1 MENPTTQQFEADD
14 VIMKDV
20 GLLAENESPK
30 VARDASFDPMHIN
43 AEHQP
48 PSQPQP
54 QPTPFFTLS
63 PNEQN
68 NFEPWLGPSAYL
80 ANPPPLP
87 KFQVRPKQKVPLR
100 PIAPVRPTFR
110 FSPQGKSKPLQAQN
124 NGTPLR
130 LARDS
135 ELGVR
140 QPFNY
145 STASKG
151 LNTRGLMGKSLFDN
165 YNTYKPLSSN
175 SFDTSRPA
183 MRGLTTFGRSVYERP
198 YRYGKSTPSM
208 FEKAN
213 LNQRANTSRD
223 SSFSSFDSQK
233 STEDGKA
240 DSFDSLTSVS
250 TDQSSFSR
258 KRSVDIQAQNSS
270 AQLSTPNGSSGLFS
284 KHRRRS
290 SVDELG
296 SPVGP
301 AAVTDDLSPFARGY
315 YSRKRSI
322 DNEAQPN
329 HSQPSTETDDLSPFA
344 RGYYSRKRSIDNEA
358 QTNHLQ
364 PSTENVSP
372 GVSSKYRR
380 LSADGLGIPSGNMN
394 PSAAGLAQPVP
405 PPSPSQ
411 RVFTTSTSTKLFTP
425 TKSLSPNSNFMAAEV
440 PLRNGRDTQLNAW
453 ESKSHMPGCWPTP
466 PSVPVS
472 PMTAS
477 SPFAKPDEDIIMD
490 GAMMSGALVSPSVDY
505 PHKST
510 LPHNPLSEGTGV
522 MDTEQDQIE
531 HMIPV
536 PDAQAPVAAWHTY
549 YASVYASLQRVFQNR
564 IVQNMADAF
573 KGALAYIG
581 QNVWNH
587 FEPRGR
593 RGRHERP
600 ARRASPNARNS
611 PARTILRTLSPE
623 QQQRIR
629 SNQWRRDRG
638 YPIVEEYPFP
648 QVALDTP
655 QISTSPTVVS
665 QPENVRYP
673 GEQVIESATPPTAEP
688 VVMSNTT
695 SILEEYGHNA
705 SGQVPGP
712 ASAAATE
719 PVMESTAKFVL
730 EGNGHSP
737 SEGMNAPATTA
748 KAKAVTTK
756 SAMRFSTTS
765 ILKKPPPE
773 PRRVPGPMASAS
785 GVHKPKPKSNRIG
798 PLSKYT
804 EARLL
809 QTRHGRGNLQRAV
822 DEALKSGDWEKFRR
836 TTAEMEKFPDRFLTR
851 PVQSEQRTATVV
863 PVDSADAKPPSKK
876 KSVNLKSVRFRE
888 PLVTP
893 SPGQPRQA
901 LMTELAPH
909 LRPSPPD
916 FEQPKKPKAA
926 GEASVAQKENLPPTL
941 VTTVEPADYVPI
953 NEHVETADAASSV
966 DPWNQ
971 PADFPLG
978 RPVSAVSLFY
988 PVARPLPPGR
998 TESIYADEFKEL
1010 EEQKKLDEGPT
1021 RIRPQGTAVR
1031 PLSEKWETRVDEA
1044 MRLPPNRKIA
1054 TTLSGDPLTKKDLET
1069 CFTPL
1074 KWLND
1079 EVINSYLA
1087 LIIDYLRRAHG
1098 NAGRHDKP
1106 RFHAFNSFFFSNLR
1120 DKGYESVRRWAS
1132 RAKIGGEN
1140 LLNVDTVF
1148 VPVHNNSHW
1157 TLIVVKPSD
1166 RTIENFDSLGSLS
1179 RRHIAIVK
1187 TWLRGELGEKFDED
1201 EWTVLPSVSPQQDNG
1216 SDCGVFLL
1224 STAKAVA
1231 LDIEP
1236 MSYGAE
1242 NTTLLRK
1249 KIVAELMNGGLEG
1262 DFGPVDGAGVALL

>member
-1 MENPTTQQFEADD
+1 MFSHPFESSQQQFQQNDGTMNNLTTQQPEADD
-14 VIMKDV
+14 VPMMDA

-30 VARDASFDPMHIN
+30 VARDASFDPMPIN
-43 AEHQP
+43 A
-48 PSQPQP
+48 QP

-63 PNEQN
+63 PSEQN
-68 NFEPWLGPSAYL
+68 NFEPWLGSNAYL
-80 ANPPPLP
+80 ANPPPLSTREVPP
-87 KFQVRPKQKVPLR
+87 KLKAAMR
-100 PIAPVRPTFR
+100 PIGPVRPTFR

-130 LARDS
+130 RAKEGEFD
-135 ELGVR
+135 VR
-140 QPFNY
+140 KPPSY
-145 STASKG
+145 STVNKG
-151 LNTRGLMGKSLFDN
+151 LNTRGLMNKPFFDN
-165 YNTYKPLSSN
+165 YNIYKPLSSN
-175 SFDTSRPA
+175 SLGTNRSA
-183 MRGLTTFGRSVYERP
+183 MTGLTTFGRSVYDRP

-208 FEKAN
+208 FEKAISS
-213 LNQRANTSRD
+213 QRANTSRD
-223 SSFSSFDSQK
+223 SSLSSFDSQK

-240 DSFDSLTSVS
+240 NSFDSLTSVS
-250 TDQSSFSR
+250 TNQSSFSQ
-258 KRSVDIQAQNSS
+258 KRSGDIEAQNSS
-270 AQLSTPNGSSGLFS
+270 AQHSTPNGSSGLFS

-290 SVDELG
+290 SIDEFG

-301 AAVTDDLSPFARGY
+301 AAVSDDLSPFARGY

-322 DNEAQPN
+322 DIEAQHN
-329 HSQPSTETDDLSPFA
+329 HSQPSTET
-344 RGYYSRKRSIDNEA
+344 G
-358 QTNHLQ
+358 
-364 PSTENVSP
+364 SP
-372 GVSSKYRR
+372 GMSSKYRR

-394 PSAAGLAQPVP
+394 PSAAGLAQPVR
-405 PPSPSQ
+405 PPSPSR
-411 RVFTTSTSTKLFTP
+411 RVFTTSTPSKSLTP
-425 TKSLSPNSNFMAAEV
+425 TKSLSSNSNLMAV
-440 PLRNGRDTQLNAW
+440 DIPLCNGRDTQLNTR
-453 ESKSHMPGCWPTP
+453 ESKGHMPGCWPTP

-472 PMTAS
+472 PVTAS
-477 SPFAKPDEDIIMD
+477 SPYAKSDEDIIME
-490 GAMMSGALVSPSVDY
+490 GAMMSGALVPPFPVL
-505 PHKST
+505 PHNST
-510 LPHNPLSEGTGV
+510 LPQSPSSEGANA
-522 MDTEQDQIE
+522 MDTDQDQIE

-573 KGALAYIG
+573 KGALAYAGFIG

-600 ARRASPNARNS
+600 VRRTSPNARNS
-611 PARTILRTLSPE
+611 PARAILRTLSPE

-629 SNQWRRDRG
+629 ANQWRRDRG

-648 QVALDTP
+648 EVALDTP
-655 QISTSPTVVS
+655 QMSASPIAVP
-665 QPENVRYP
+665 QPENVHHLHHHI
-673 GEQVIESATPPTAEP
+673 GQVIEPATARTAEP
-688 VVMSNTT
+688 VAMSDTT
-695 SILEEYGHNA
+695 SILEVHGYHA
-705 SGQVPGP
+705 SGQVLEPVT
-712 ASAAATE
+712 AATTE
-719 PVMESTAKFVL
+719 PSMESIADSVL
-730 EGNGHSP
+730 EGIDHHP
-737 SEGMNAPATTA
+737 SERMDAPITTA
-748 KAKAVTTK
+748 KDKAVTTK
-756 SAMRFSTTS
+756 SATKSSTTS
-765 ILKKPPPE
+765 ILKKPPPPE
-773 PRRVPGPMASAS
+773 PMQLPGPMASAS
-785 GVHKPKPKSNRIG
+785 GVHKPKPKSTRIG

-809 QTRHGRGNLQRAV
+809 QTRHGRGNLLRAV
-822 DEALKSGDWEKFRR
+822 DEALKTGDWEKFRR
-836 TTAEMEKFPDRFLTR
+836 TTAEIEKSPDRFLTR
-851 PVQSEQRTATVV
+851 PAHSERPTATVV
-863 PVDSADAKPPSKK
+863 PVDNADAKPPSKK
-876 KSVNLKSVRFRE
+876 KSVSLKSVRFRE

-893 SPGQPRQA
+893 PPGQPRQV

-909 LRPSPPD
+909 LRPPPPVS
-916 FEQPKKPKAA
+916 EQSKRPKAA
-926 GEASVAQKENLPPTL
+926 GEAPVAQKENVPPTV
-941 VTTVEPADYVPI
+941 VTSVEPVDDIPT
-953 NEHVETADAASSV
+953 NEHIETVDVAPLA
-966 DPWNQ
+966 DPWNR

-998 TESIYADEFKEL
+998 TESIYADEFKEI

-1021 RIRPQGTAVR
+1021 RIRPEGTAVR
-1031 PLSEKWETRVDEA
+1031 PLSEKWESRVEEA

-1087 LIIDYLRRAHG
+1087 LIIDYLRRTHG

-1132 RAKIGGEN
+1132 RAKIGGDT

-1157 TLIVVKPSD
+1157 TLIVVKPAD
-1166 RTIENFDSLGSLS
+1166 RTLENFDSLGSLS
-1179 RRHIAIVK
+1179 RRHIAIIK

-1236 MSYGAE
+1236 MAYGAN

-1249 KIVAELMNGGLEG
+1249 KIVAELMNGGFEG
-1262 DFGPVDGAGVALL
+1262 DFNPVDEAGETLL